1 MGETTDESTFI
12 KPEIQEALR
21 VLANDYDIPGPFT
34 VLQGVPGD
42 GMANT
47 ISTRPEV
54 YMDSLQE
61 IDEDDELSIDP
72 SQVDEEGLSDGSSL
86 DHHEEK
92 RDDNSLTELTVKN
105 EALSSALS
113 PVLPPQCREQG
124 TEKKSC
130 LSPRRENQPA
140 IGLHLPLPPGVFNS
154 SSLPP
159 IGMRLAPPA
168 SLRNDDDSFVMI
180 DQKKSS
186 NINET
191 ENSTNEGQNSSS
203 SDDSEGDDE
212 NSPLGL
218 SPRYDS
224 LSTENKKAIKEWN
237 QRRIQEENEKLT
249 ETIMHN
255 TSARPTSRCSVY
267 RNQWWKSK
275 RHYLRVFDSIPE
287 FQPKQL
293 NDGSRDIE
301 YRVKHGKVI
310 SDIAPGS
317 TIMAIDEIRIQTPEM
332 NAKEAKK
339 GDLSQGV
346 IVVLRIES
354 PIAGYIVKSVDGYP
368 FIGPGLV
375 SCYNE
380 PDIWMWKVTCLNG
393 AYVRQGLELTSVRLA
408 VIPFGSIV
416 RVRRKTINEMGL
428 TRLQVEA
435 FVDQSSDGSSS
446 DGKLNTLS
454 NALRSM
460 TLKMSPYRAVESKFR
475 KTKIVGWI
483 SEALNP
489 LSGQTGPIVQPIDLP
504 LPSKVRV
511 SLSNGAVI
519 RRGIELSSNQI
530 GHAPRDSILTVVGQ
544 AFSQN
549 PTDRCLQRL
558 KLAGGGGWVSLT
570 LNRPPPADNI
580 NVVEQIGFDS
590 AFNPEEA
597 GIFHIEKELLVI
609 HEYNMHITSPNE
621 EERQTLT
628 NVRRSLRRMGS
639 CVSSIHDDDENENP
653 MDDMAVNEKVDS
665 YQSVPTLY
673 RSGVGDAGI
682 SSSQVSL
689 NCGSKN
695 QMDEPC
701 LICLCNSRSA
711 TIVHGET
718 GHIACCLTCARLLK
732 GRGDKCPV
740 CRLPIDLVIQQFWA

>member
-1 MGETTDESTFI
+1 MGEITDESTFI

-21 VLANDYDIPGPFT
+21 VLANDYDLPGPFT
-34 VLQGVPGD
+34 VLQGIPGD

-61 IDEDDELSIDP
+61 IDEDDEISIDP
-72 SQVDEEGLSDGSSL
+72 SQVDDEGLSDGSSL
-86 DHHEEK
+86 DHNEEK
-92 RDDNSLTELTVKN
+92 RDSSTLTETAWKI
-105 EALSSALS
+105 EQGSPLSSPLS

-168 SLRNDDDSFVMI
+168 SLM

-186 NINET
+186 NTIET
-191 ENSTNEGQNSSS
+191 ENSTNEGQCSSS
-203 SDDSEGDDE
+203 SDDSEGDSE
-212 NSPLGL
+212 NSRNGV
-218 SPRYDS
+218 SSRYDS

-287 FQPKQL
+287 FESKQV
-293 NDGSRDIE
+293 NGGSQDTE

-317 TIMAIDEIRIQTPEM
+317 TIMATDEIRIQTPEM
-332 NAKEAKK
+332 NAKEVKK
-339 GDLSQGV
+339 GNLSQGA

-368 FIGPGLV
+368 FIAPGLP
-375 SCYNE
+375 SCYIE

-435 FVDQSSDGSSS
+435 FIDQTSDGSGS
-446 DGKLNTLS
+446 DGKMNTLS

-489 LSGQTGPIVQPIDLP
+489 LSGQSGPIVQPIDAP
-504 LPSKVRV
+504 IPFNVRV

-519 RRGIELSSNQI
+519 RRGIELSSSQI

-580 NVVEQIGFDS
+580 NVIEQIGFDS

-639 CVSSIHDDDENENP
+639 CVSSIHDDDENENS
-653 MDDMAVNEKVDS
+653 MDDLAVNEKVNS

-701 LICLCNSRSA
+701 LICLCNSRTA